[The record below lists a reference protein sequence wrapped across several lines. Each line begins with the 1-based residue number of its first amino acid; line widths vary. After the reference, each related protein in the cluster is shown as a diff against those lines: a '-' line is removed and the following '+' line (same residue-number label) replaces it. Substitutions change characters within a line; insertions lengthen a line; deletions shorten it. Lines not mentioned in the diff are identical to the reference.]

1 MDQPETIPPFQ
12 VSFPVRLPAHLTDRK
27 ETMVG
32 MNEGNRKVLIAYKV
46 LGFVQSMLPSHL
58 IQSSQ
63 QFREVDVILH
73 LQVRKLNLKE
83 LQ

>member
-1 MDQPETIPPFQ
+1 
-12 VSFPVRLPAHLTDRK
+12 
-27 ETMVG
+27 MVG